1 MTAMGLK
8 PTTTQFVNEH
18 STIQSN
24 VKDLSDFKS
33 KIKKLGKL
41 SESITLVT
49 VDVVAFYPSIPHE
62 NGLETLRERFVKS
75 EDPQIPVNDIVKME
89 EFVLKNNI
97 LEFNGQVKQQIVATA
112 IGTKFSLFYIYMDE
126 VKNEFLKTQELQ
138 PLA

>member
-8 PTTTQFVNEH
+8 PTTTQFVNEY

-24 VKDLSDFKS
+24 VKDLNVKS

-62 NGLETLRERFVKS
+62 NGLETLTERFVKS
-75 EDPQIPVNDIVKME
+75 EDPPD
-89 EFVLKNNI
+89 
-97 LEFNGQVKQQIVATA
+97 TC
-112 IGTKFSLFYIYMDE
+112 
-126 VKNEFLKTQELQ
+126 
-138 PLA
+138 